1 MKVLVATKVVL
12 DSEDIAVNSDRSLDY
27 SKSKAKISEYDTNAL
42 EVATTLG
49 ADSIKV
55 ISVGNKLIDDSK
67 VKKNILSRGADEL
80 LYASSDAYENLDA
93 HATAKLLAELA
104 NKADGF
110 DLIILGDGSAD
121 HMAQQVDVQLARELS
136 LPLVTAVSK
145 IEVEGDALKL
155 ERILEDRTQ
164 VVKVALP
171 AVVSVVPDVAQ
182 ARIPGM
188 KDILAAGKK
197 PNEKVELGEVSNSI
211 EEISRL
217 APEQVDRAQN
227 VSEANEDSIAQFV
240 EALKARI

>member
-27 SKSKAKISEYDTNAL
+27 SKAKAKISEYDTNAL

-217 APEQVDRAQN
+217 ASEQVDRAQN
-227 VSEANEDSIAQFV
+227 VSEANEDSITQFV
-240 EALKARI
+240 EALKTRI